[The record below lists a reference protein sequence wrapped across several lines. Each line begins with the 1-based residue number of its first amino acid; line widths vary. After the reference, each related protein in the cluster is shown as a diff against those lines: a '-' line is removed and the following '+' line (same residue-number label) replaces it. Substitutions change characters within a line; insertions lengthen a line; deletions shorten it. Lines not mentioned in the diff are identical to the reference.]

1 MSAGR
6 FQKGL
11 SIAVVALVVLAIT
24 ATYLLP
30 KSDQGGLPS
39 VTSNRPDGRRALFL
53 SLQRLGLAPEAW
65 RKAPGALP
73 HGEHVLWSF
82 GVPFDT
88 DKGSKSG
95 SKSRAPSAD
104 TLSPAQH
111 GLHSAEHYRSF
122 VDAGGT
128 LILRWNERTRAF
140 LVDGLA
146 LEGVKLFDAPALGA
160 SGARGTLGA
169 RRIAIADGSEVS
181 AAWHA
186 GAVLPPTFCDSLA
199 RALWTSAEPGEEG
212 HVLAATIDV
221 GGGRIVLLADDA
233 FTANEHLGEGAGGE
247 LAVRLIEEQGAVR
260 RLFFDEYALGLWEP
274 QTAVGLAF
282 SGSRLS
288 VTMHAIVALCVLAWM
303 LGWTRAFPRDPPPLD
318 AVSPLSRARA
328 LANVFVRGGRV
339 RELSNF
345 ARRGEFERLRRKAR
359 LPRVR
364 EASTTGATAWTRAAV
379 ERELELASARLGT
392 TSELPKWRAAW
403 IEKRVESEAEL
414 GALFDELDGAV
425 GGAVGGSAVGANRS
439 ATPSRRG

>member
-1 MSAGR
+1 MSAGRFQAAR

-11 SIAVVALVVLAIT
+11 SIAVGVLVALAIT

-30 KSDQGGLPS
+30 SPEQGTLPS
-39 VTSNRPDGRRALFL
+39 VASNRPDGRRALFL
-53 SLQRLGLAPEAW
+53 TLQRLGFAPEAW

-82 GVPFDT
+82 GVPLRAE
-88 DKGSKSG
+88 KGSKSG
-95 SKSRAPSAD
+95 DHESGPNANS
-104 TLSPAQH
+104 LSPAQH
-111 GLHSAEHYRSF
+111 GLHSAEQYRSF

-140 LVDGLA
+140 LADELA
-146 LEGVKLFDAPALGA
+146 LDGVQRFDAPAVGA
-160 SGARGTLGA
+160 TQGALGA
-169 RRIAIADGSEVS
+169 RRITIADGSELS

-186 GAVLPPTFCDSLA
+186 DAALPPTFCDALA
-199 RALWTSAEPGEEG
+199 RALWTSAEPGEEAR
-212 HVLAATIDV
+212 VLAATIDA

-233 FTANEHLGEGAGGE
+233 FTSNEQLAVGAGGAGGE
-247 LAVRLIEEQGAVR
+247 LAVRLIEEQGVVR
-260 RLFFDEYALGLWEP
+260 RVLFDEYALGLWEP

-282 SGSRLS
+282 SGARLS
-288 VTMHAIVALCVLAWM
+288 LTLHAIAALCVLAWM
-303 LGWTRAFPRDPPPLD
+303 LGWTRSFPRDPPPLD

-359 LPRVR
+359 LARVR
-364 EASTTGATAWTRAAV
+364 DPAWTRAAV
-379 ERELELASARLGT
+379 ERELELASSRLGAT
-392 TSELPKWRAAW
+392 GELAKWRAAW

-414 GALFDELDGAV
+414 GALFDELDTAV
-425 GGAVGGSAVGANRS
+425 GGAQRPAAP
-439 ATPSRRG
+439 ARRV